1 MGGLKVSA
9 PFPEFERVLES
20 ALARVFAVRPL
31 QNGRSA
37 LAVAYSGGL
46 DSSVLLHLAHI
57 WAVKKGWR
65 LVAFHIHHGLNRK
78 AEAWLAHCRRVCA
91 SLGVD
96 FDARRVML
104 QDTGEGIEAAARRA
118 RYAALADLCRC
129 HGVDLLLTAHH
140 EDDQAETV
148 LMQLLRGSGTA
159 GLSGMEVLGPVPGE
173 ADGSGLFL
181 LRPLLSVS
189 RQAIENWATAQ
200 RLDWVEDDSNQDT
213 RYARNALRQLVM
225 PVLSGLFP
233 GFARRLS
240 RSARHMQA
248 AKRLLAAMAEADYQ
262 ACRSGDGLDVK
273 RAASLDVERFN
284 NLFRFWLHL
293 HGMRMPSAAWLE
305 EARSQLLD
313 ARPDAQVRLKLEGAL
328 IRRYRQ
334 RLVLFPMKE
343 AHSAPF
349 PAGFRLPVLWQG
361 ESCLFL
367 AAFDGTLLFE
377 PAEEG
382 VDAGWLRSQPLYAA
396 AYYGKAVFREHAR
409 RPGRLLKAHYQERG
423 VPPWERERFPLL
435 YAGDILLFAAGIGT
449 AAAHVGKGGD
459 RIRIAWRPGS
469 QGKRIP
475 AFFL

>member
-1 MGGLKVSA
+1 MGRLKVSA
-9 PFPEFERVLES
+9 PFPEFERVLEW
-20 ALARVFAVRPL
+20 ALARVFAVRSPGE
-31 QNGRSA
+31 GRVA

-46 DSSVLLHLAHI
+46 DSSVLLHLAH
-57 WAVKKGWR
+57 AFAEKKGWR
-65 LVAFHIHHGLNRK
+65 LVAFHIHHGLNRQ
-78 AEAWLAHCRRVCA
+78 AEAWLAHCGRICA

-96 FDARRVML
+96 FDARRVTL
-104 QDTGEGIEAAARRA
+104 QDTGEGVEAAARSA

-159 GLSGMEVLGPVPGE
+159 GLSGMDVLGPVPGE
-173 ADGSGLFL
+173 ADDSGLFL

-189 RQAIENWATAQ
+189 RRAIESWAAAQ
-200 RLDWVEDDSNQDT
+200 RLEWVEDDSNQDPH
-213 RYARNALRQLVM
+213 YARNALRQHVM

-233 GFARRLS
+233 GFASRLS

-248 AKRLLAAMAEADYQ
+248 AERLLAVLAEADYQ
-262 ACRSGDGLDVK
+262 ACRSGDGLDAQ
-273 RAASLDVERFN
+273 RAASLDEERFN

-293 HGMRMPSAAWLE
+293 HGLRMPSTAWLK

-328 IRRYRQ
+328 VRRYRQ
-334 RLVLFPMKE
+334 RLVLFRVEKARGTPL
-343 AHSAPF
+343 

-361 ESCLFL
+361 ESRLFL

-382 VDAGWLRSQPLYAA
+382 VDAGWLRSQTLYAA
-396 AYYGKAVFREHAR
+396 AYHGKVVFKDHAR
-409 RPGRLLKAHYQERG
+409 RPGRLLKAHYQERA
-423 VPPWERERFPLL
+423 VPPWERVRLPLL
-435 YAGDILLFAAGIGT
+435 YAGDTLLFAAGIGM
-449 AAAHVGKGGD
+449 AAACAGKGSD
-459 RIRIAWRPGS
+459 CIRIAWLPG
-469 QGKRIP
+469 G
-475 AFFL
+475 